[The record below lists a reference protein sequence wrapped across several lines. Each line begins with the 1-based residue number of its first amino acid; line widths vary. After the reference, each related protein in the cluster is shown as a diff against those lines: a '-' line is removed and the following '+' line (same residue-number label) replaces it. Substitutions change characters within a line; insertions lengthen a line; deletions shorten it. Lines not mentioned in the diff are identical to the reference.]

1 MGIGNRNKIAKDAN
15 YAKEAG
21 QLTTIQ
27 RHKEGREGALVGTN
41 LLLPRWFMGS
51 RVSLLSTK

>member
-27 RHKEGREGALVGTN
+27 RHKEGREGALVETN
-41 LLLPRWFMGS
+41 LLLPR
-51 RVSLLSTK
+51 